1 MYVHNEVIKP
11 EVIRH
16 CPMTSIILF
25 AGTDLTLEVHS
36 YTTTHLQHTT
46 VGCHAQN
53 IRCYWCWDKGEL
65 NILCVVMLYM
75 YGIA

>member
-1 MYVHNEVIKP
+1 MFAHNEMIKP

-16 CPMTSIILF
+16 CPMTSIIFF
-25 AGTDLTLEVHS
+25 AGTNLTLEVHS

-65 NILCVVMLYM
+65 PNIMSSVIMLYVC
-75 YGIA
+75 I